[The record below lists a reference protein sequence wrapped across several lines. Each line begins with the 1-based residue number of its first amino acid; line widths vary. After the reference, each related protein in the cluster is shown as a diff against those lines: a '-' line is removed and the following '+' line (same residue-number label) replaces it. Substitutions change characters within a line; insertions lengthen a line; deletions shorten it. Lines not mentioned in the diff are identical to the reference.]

1 MQLTQR
7 LQAVYVVTAAIECML
22 QSFEAIFKV
31 QSIVVVQ
38 RLIRRIREK
47 TSNKAKRGINNTI
60 IRTLLNSV

>member
-7 LQAVYVVTAAIECML
+7 LQAVIECML